1 MKRLLF
7 TLFIAIVVAS
17 CAQEQISYTQRKK
30 ADAPERHGLGHG
42 FDLYGDVASV
52 VVEHYDLIEES
63 GVVVPHKRDYYEV
76 YHFNTA
82 GDVTDNS
89 SYNIDGTVNWKR
101 VFEYDSAER
110 EVEFSYYAEGGVL
123 KHNNT
128 SKYDSNGNIVEECS
142 YDSDGVV
149 TQKRVCEYDE
159 AGNIL
164 TDEYY
169 YSDASQNNYRKTYKY
184 DSVGNLIE
192 ENRWDHSDISSN
204 EKRYYKYD
212 SSGNKI
218 EEKHYNSDGRCIGN
232 YIYKYDAAGRLITEE
247 KYDSHDTWAYTYA
260 YNSNGDIIEKIE
272 YRSFNS
278 YADIYSNYHV
288 RTKTIYKYD
297 SAGNKI
303 EEACYS
309 GLKDL
314 SLDWVNSYKYNSEGT
329 LIEEVNNNCEG
340 SMCRVTMYDSAGNRI
355 KRNKYSGDGVLI
367 SGETFE
373 YDLAGNLVKWIVY
386 EDGLEYV
393 RSSHEYDAMGNEV
406 VSYWYNNDLQGGSS
420 VRMAVSTITYR

>member
-1 MKRLLF
+1 MNRPLSILIIA
-7 TLFIAIVVAS
+7 LIAIS
-17 CAQEQISYTQRKK
+17 CTQKK
-30 ADAPERHGLGHG
+30 KLDAPERHGMPG
-42 FDLYGDVASV
+42 FDLYGDVESV
-52 VVEHYDLIEES
+52 VVEHYNLNEES
-63 GVVVPHKRDYYEV
+63 GILVPCKMDYYET
-76 YHFNTA
+76 YHFNEA

-89 SYNIDGTVNWKR
+89 SYNTDGTINWKR
-101 VFEYDSAER
+101 VFEYDSAGR

-123 KHNNT
+123 KRNNT

-142 YDSDGVV
+142 YDSDGAV
-149 TQKRVCEYDE
+149 TRKRVCEYDE

-164 TDEYY
+164 TDECY

-192 ENRWDHSDISSN
+192 ENSWNHSDISSN
-204 EKRYYKYD
+204 EKCCYKYD

-247 KYDSHDTWAYTYA
+247 RYDSHDTWAYTYA

-278 YADIYSNYHV
+278 YADIYSNYHM

-303 EEACYS
+303 EEAHYS
-309 GLKDL
+309 ESTDII
-314 SLDWVNSYKYNSEGT
+314 LDWVNVYKYNSEGV
-329 LIEEVNNNCEG
+329 LIAEVLNYG
-340 SMCRVTMYDSAGNRI
+340 DSHGYTIKMYDSAS
-355 KRNKYSGDGVLI
+355 NKIAYNEYDIDGVLRDGDSFI
-367 SGETFE
+367 R
-373 YDLAGNLVKWIVY
+373 DLDGNLTTWMGHKK
-386 EDGLEYV
+386 DGSIYIREV
-393 RSSHEYDAMGNEV
+393 HQYDDKGNAIT
-406 VSYWYNNDLQGGSS
+406 SLFYDDS
-420 VRMAVSTITYR
+420 VPTSMCIMTIKYR